1 MTPLRILKAKTSYQA
16 GGTLSSSSRMHCS
29 SILLLLGSKIQIK
42 LQIQIEIEIQ
52 IQMKIHVYRY
62 SCLILEG
69 RTVLDPLKRL
79 S

>member
-16 GGTLSSSSRMHCS
+16 GGALSSSSKITCS
-29 SILLLLGSKIQIK
+29 SILLLLGSKIQIR
-42 LQIQIEIEIQ
+42 LQIQMEIQ
-52 IQMKIHVYRY
+52 IQIQTEKYRCSY
-62 SCLILEG
+62 LILEC

>member
-16 GGTLSSSSRMHCS
+16 GGTLSSSSKITCS
-29 SILLLLGSKIQIK
+29 SILLLLGSKIQIR
-42 LQIQIEIEIQ
+42 LQIQMEIQ
-52 IQMKIHVYRY
+52 IQTEKYRCSY
-62 SCLILEG
+62 LILEG